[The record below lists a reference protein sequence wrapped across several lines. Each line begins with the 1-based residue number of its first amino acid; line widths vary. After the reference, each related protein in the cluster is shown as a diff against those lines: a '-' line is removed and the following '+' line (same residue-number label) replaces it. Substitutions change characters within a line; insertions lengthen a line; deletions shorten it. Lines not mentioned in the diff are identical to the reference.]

1 VLDRAGDR
9 VPIFWMIVRDT
20 GADRVYTH
28 LLNQYRDD
36 PDLLAGLLPHHD
48 AQRVAVLARNLS
60 LIRWRDFLGRVVEI
74 ASDDLGTK
82 IIEIVRELNR
92 RI

>member
-1 VLDRAGDR
+1 MSKNEGIRE
-9 VPIFWMIVRDT
+9 
-20 GADRVYTH
+20 
-28 LLNQYRDD
+28 
-36 PDLLAGLLPHHD
+36 HD